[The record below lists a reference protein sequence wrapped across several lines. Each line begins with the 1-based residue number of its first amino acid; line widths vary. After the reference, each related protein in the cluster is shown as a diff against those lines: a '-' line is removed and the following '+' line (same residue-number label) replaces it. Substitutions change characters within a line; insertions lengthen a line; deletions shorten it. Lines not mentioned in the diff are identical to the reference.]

1 MNYFSKDDFKNE
13 WLGKSSNLGNNY
25 NQCVTLY
32 KEFLKKA
39 GYPDPGRA
47 IGGSGGAR
55 EIWYRRIA

>member
-39 GYPDPGRA
+39 GYPDSGRA
-47 IGGSGGAR
+47 MVVVAVLEKSGTA
-55 EIWYRRIA
+55 ELL